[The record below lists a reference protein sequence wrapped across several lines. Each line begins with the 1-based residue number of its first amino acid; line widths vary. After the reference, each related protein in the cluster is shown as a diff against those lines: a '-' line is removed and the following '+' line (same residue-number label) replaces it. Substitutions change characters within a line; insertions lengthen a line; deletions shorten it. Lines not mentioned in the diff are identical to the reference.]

1 MDKRERSKENISLP
15 SFQLRRKEG
24 WGISFFIRHS
34 NSLFPPQAKR
44 GMASAAMPG

>member
-1 MDKRERSKENISLP
+1 MDKRQRSKENISCPLS
-15 SFQLRRKEG
+15 SFAGKKVE
-24 WGISFFIRHS
+24 GISFFIRHS